1 MEYHGSI
8 QIDVEFTFDVTS
20 RGLPISYSN
29 DGQAID
35 PPEGPEW
42 EIQGFNV
49 SVENITSS
57 DKAGTMYEEILNM
70 INTHIQENFLY
81 ITSE

>member
-8 QIDVEFTFDVTS
+8 EIIVDFTFDVTS
-20 RGLPISYSN
+20 RGLPIGYSN

-42 EIQGFNV
+42 EVTGFNV

-57 DKAGTMYEEILNM
+57 DKAGTMYEEILDM
-70 INTHIQENFLY
+70 INTHIQENFLC